1 MHMKDWTE
9 KLNAFLQF
17 NDRDILENSGK
28 VSRAVAEK
36 LLWMNTLNL
45 ACAESTKPMN
55 GLGY

>member
-1 MHMKDWTE
+1 MKDWTE
-9 KLNAFLQF
+9 KLNVFLQF

-45 ACAESTKPMN
+45 VCAESTKPMN